1 MTYSNL
7 IGDRLVTISSEV
19 GYLSHLVDT
28 LQTLPKHDRN
38 KILLGIHQGLAR
50 IEKELD
56 LYETT
61 LRPEYIGNIPH
72 LHQKVLNLKYWT
84 QLTSM
89 AL

>member
-7 IGDRLVTISSEV
+7 IGDRLVSINSEV

-28 LQTLPKHDRN
+28 LPTQTKSDRT
-38 KILLGIHQGLAR
+38 KTVSTIHQDLAR
-50 IEKELD
+50 IEKELN

-61 LRPEYIGNIPH
+61 LLPEYIGNIPH

-89 AL
+89 AI

>member
-7 IGDRLVTISSEV
+7 IGDRLVAISSEV

-28 LQTLPKHDRN
+28 LQTLKARDRN
-38 KILLGIHQGLAR
+38 KTLIGIHQDLAR
-50 IEKELD
+50 IEKELN
-56 LYETT
+56 LYEAT
-61 LRPEYIGNIPH
+61 LLPKYIGNIPH

-84 QLTSM
+84 QLSSM

>member
-28 LQTLPKHDRN
+28 LQTLTKRDRN
-38 KILLGIHQGLAR
+38 QTLLGIHQELAR

-61 LRPEYIGNIPH
+61 LLAEYIGNIPH
-72 LHQKVLNLKYWT
+72 LHQKVLNLKYWL

>member
-1 MTYSNL
+1 MNNI
-7 IGDRLVTISSEV
+7 IGDRLVAISSEV

-28 LQTLPKHDRN
+28 LQTLTKRDRN
-38 KILLGIHQGLAR
+38 KTLLGIHQDLAR
-50 IEKELD
+50 IEKELN
-56 LYETT
+56 LYEAT
-61 LRPEYIGNIPH
+61 LLPEYIGNIPH